1 MSKYNHLA
9 ASCTVKDAVK
19 CELKVYNS
27 PMTLVL
33 LNPHARGGRARLVA
47 PAMQRWLAANA
58 PSADWAAPDSLAQAQ
73 ALIMQRPMASRV
85 IAVGGDGSVNR
96 WLPALLARGHSL
108 GLVPMGSGNDL
119 ARALGLYGLDWQTAL
134 TKALHDPA
142 SPVDTGLLEWDG
154 ESTPFLSSLTAGFDA
169 AVGLR
174 ALRGPTWLRG
184 QPRYLWA
191 TLKELA
197 ALRHWPVKVSCNG
210 EDEWSGPVLF
220 ASTLNTPSFGSGMP
234 AVPHAQADDGQ
245 LDLLLARRMGRLG
258 VLALLP
264 RLLLGKHLSH
274 TLVRTRAFSRMD
286 LHSSVPI
293 PLAADGEYLGQ
304 ANKLSISIRAASLQI
319 VKNPWGQVLT

>member
-1 MSKYNHLA
+1 
-9 ASCTVKDAVK
+9 
-19 CELKVYNS
+19 
-27 PMTLVL
+27 MTLVL
-33 LNPHARGGRARLVA
+33 LNPHARGGRARQVA

-58 PSADWAAPDSLAQAQ
+58 PTVDWAAPDSLAQAQ
-73 ALIMQRPMASRV
+73 ALILQSPPASRV

-96 WLPALLARGHSL
+96 WLPAILARRHSL

-119 ARALGLYGLDWQTAL
+119 ARALGLNGLDWQTAL
-134 TKALHDPA
+134 MKALHDPA
-142 SPVDTGLLEWDG
+142 RPLDTGLMEWDG
-154 ESTPFLSSLTAGFDA
+154 ESTPFISSLTAGFDA

-174 ALRGPTWLRG
+174 ALRGPRWLRG

-197 ALRHWPVKVSCNG
+197 ALRHWPVNLRCNG
-210 EDEWSGPVLF
+210 EAEWSGPALF

-245 LDLLLARRMGRLG
+245 LNLLLAQGMGRLS

-264 RLLLGKHLSH
+264 RLLRGTHLSH
-274 TLVRTRAFSRMD
+274 ALVRTRAFQEME
-286 LHSSVPI
+286 LQSSAPI

-304 ANKLSISIRAASLQI
+304 ANKVRISIRAGSLQM
-319 VKNPWGQVLT
+319 VSAAR